1 MSHTQVVPERALAV
15 LVRETALSAD
25 RACLAL
31 AGPPTPPVLERLA
44 QIMQIRT
51 RFGKKPN

>member
-1 MSHTQVVPERALAV
+1 MPERALAV